1 MFSIVAHPTHGI
13 CRGENH
19 SFLHFQDGVDEK
31 IGSEMQSGLP
41 WGSQW
46 SLKDT
51 YHGPVPLCP
60 LPLTA
65 DLEWAQ
71 SLGDSS
77 CLVMPLT
84 VKNGWNLDRMWP
96 SPSGELLGPRPQ
108 MCWASQTWSPPSCE
122 ELVTSVTHG
131 PPRQRGET
139 PGQIIG

>member
-1 MFSIVAHPTHGI
+1 
-13 CRGENH
+13 
-19 SFLHFQDGVDEK
+19 
-31 IGSEMQSGLP
+31 MQSGLP

-71 SLGDSS
+71 SRRLILLGDA
-77 CLVMPLT
+77 
-84 VKNGWNLDRMWP
+84 LDCQEWLGSRMWP
-96 SPSGELLGPRPQ
+96 SPLWGLLGPRPQ